1 MSAEILSFET
11 GRPAEL
17 ADNEPSLVVDVEG
30 YEGPLDL
37 LLALARQQRVDLH
50 KISILALA
58 DQYLVFIEA
67 ARKIRLELA
76 ADYLVMAAWL
86 AFLKS
91 RLLLP
96 EPATPDGPSA
106 EEMATALANRLRRL
120 EAIREASNRL
130 MNRPQL
136 QRDIFPR
143 GNPEAIAEIKH
154 PKFTAT
160 LFDLLTAYA
169 AQRQQRV
176 LATVHLAK
184 RTVWSLTEARASLE
198 RLVGMAEDWS
208 CLDEYL
214 MSYVVDPSQR
224 ATVFASSF
232 AAALELVREGEMEL
246 NQKEAFAPLYFRK
259 RPPQP
264 SGAMSD
270 VPVE

>member
-1 MSAEILSFET
+1 MTAEILSFVT
-11 GRPAEL
+11 GRPTEL
-17 ADNEPSLVVDVEG
+17 ADGEPSLVVDVEG

-37 LLALARQQRVDLH
+37 LLALARQQKVDLA

-58 DQYLVFIEA
+58 DQYLQFIEE

-96 EPATPDGPSA
+96 EPPTAEGPSA

-143 GNPEAIAEIKH
+143 GHPERIAEIRH
-154 PKFTAT
+154 PRYVAT

-176 LATVHLAK
+176 LASVHLAR
-184 RTVWSLTEARASLE
+184 RTVWSLSEARASLE
-198 RLVGMAEDWS
+198 RLIGLADDWS

-214 MSYVVDPSQR
+214 MSYVVEPSQR

-259 RPPQP
+259 RSPQP
-264 SGAMSD
+264 AGSATTSD
-270 VPVE
+270 L

>member
-1 MSAEILSFET
+1 M
-11 GRPAEL
+11 R
-17 ADNEPSLVVDVEG
+17 
-30 YEGPLDL
+30 
-37 LLALARQQRVDLH
+37 ARSICCWRWRGSRRSISH

-96 EPATPDGPSA
+96 EPATADGPSA

-143 GNPEAIAEIKH
+143 GNPEAIAEIRH

-184 RTVWSLTEARASLE
+184 RTVWSLTRGEGLAGAPGRDG
-198 RLVGMAEDWS
+198 RG
-208 CLDEYL
+208 
-214 MSYVVDPSQR
+214 
-224 ATVFASSF
+224 
-232 AAALELVREGEMEL
+232 LELPRRIPAQLRRRSLAKGHGFRVQLCRRAGTGPGRRDGTAPERGVRAAVFSKASAATSIRRDDRAGSAGSSKWK
-246 NQKEAFAPLYFRK
+246 KETEPWQAWRK
-259 RPPQP
+259 N
-264 SGAMSD
+264 A
-270 VPVE
+270 